1 MKYSLVLAT
10 SLFFVSCGSDAPVPV
25 SEQVPL
31 NPARDFKPVSGEPTT
46 DDIARFLA
54 GRPVKHG
61 ETLSKWQR
69 TSGDYHTHAMNFD
82 YEWRTFAG
90 KRTVRQANYYKDT
103 LKPLLG
109 SPSTIFYPFGGPD
122 ILYASSMFPNASTY
136 VLIGLE
142 SVGSI
147 PDVVSENPTQLLD
160 RLSFVLDEPL
170 RHGYFITKEMK
181 VAPPVTP
188 ILLTSLGL
196 MGARVDSAQSID
208 AGGYPGVEIRFKA
221 ANGGSKK
228 VIYVS
233 GNLSNSG
240 LNGSFQSWL
249 GSFSGSTA
257 YFKAASYLMHD
268 PAFSNIRNW
277 VLSNCNAV
285 LQDDSGIPFKYYDS
299 SNWNT
304 TLLGNYERP
313 IPFFA
318 KWKQSDLA
326 AAYDSIGGQGPEIPF
341 GSGYHLKMREANLQV
356 FKRK

>member
-1 MKYSLVLAT
+1 MKLRLALLAT
-10 SLFFVSCGSDAPVPV
+10 LFLASCASDSITTSA
-25 SEQVPL
+25 ERTPL
-31 NPARDFKPVSGEPTT
+31 NPANDFKAANGEASY

-54 GRPVKHG
+54 GRPVKNG
-61 ETLSKWQR
+61 ATLSKIQQ

-82 YEWRTFAG
+82 FEWRKFAAV
-90 KRTVRQANYYKDT
+90 RTDRQQIYYKDT

-122 ILYASSMFPNASTY
+122 ILYASAMLRSASTY
-136 VLIGLE
+136 ILVGLE
-142 SVGSI
+142 SVGSV
-147 PDVVSENPTQLLD
+147 PDLESQNPSALLG
-160 RLSFVLDEPL
+160 RLTSVMDEPL
-170 RHGYFITKEMK
+170 RHGYYITKEMR

-196 MGARVDSAQSID
+196 MGARVTNVESIN
-208 AGGYPGVEIRFKA
+208 AGGYPGVQINFKA
-221 ANGGSKK
+221 AGGGSKK
-228 VIYVS
+228 VIYVE

-240 LNGSFQSWL
+240 FNSSFQSWL
-249 GSFSGSTA
+249 GSYGGSTA

-268 PAFSNIRNW
+268 PAFSNVRGW
-277 VLSNCNAV
+277 VLANCKAV
-285 LQDDSGIPFKYYDS
+285 LQDDSGIPYKYYDS
-299 SNWNT
+299 STWNA
-304 TLLGNYERP
+304 TLLGTYNAP

-326 AAYDSIGGQGPEIPF
+326 SAYDSIGGQGPEIPF

>member
-1 MKYSLVLAT
+1 MKHTLLAASL
-10 SLFFVSCGSDAPVPV
+10 LFASCGSDAPVPV
-25 SEQVPL
+25 GEQVAL
-31 NPARDFKPVSGEPTT
+31 NPARDYKPVSGEPTT

-54 GRPVKHG
+54 GRPVKNG

-69 TSGDYHTHAMNFD
+69 ANGDYHTHAMNFD
-82 YEWRTFAG
+82 YEWRTFGA
-90 KRTVRQANYYKDT
+90 KRTTRQSIYYNDT

-122 ILYASSMFPNASTY
+122 ILYASAMFPNASTY

-142 SVGSI
+142 SVGSV
-147 PDVVSENPTQLLD
+147 PDLSSSNPNPLLG
-160 RLSFVLDEPL
+160 RLASVLDEPI

-196 MGARVDSAQSID
+196 MGARVDSVQSIT
-208 AGGYPGVEIRFKA
+208 AGGYPGVEIRFRA

-240 LNGSFQSWL
+240 FNSSFRSWL
-249 GSFSGSTA
+249 GSYGGSTA

-268 PAFSNIRNW
+268 PAFSSIRAW
-277 VLSNCNAV
+277 VLGNCGSV
-285 LQDDSGIPFKYYDS
+285 LQDDSGIPYKYFES
-299 SNWNT
+299 SNWNI
-304 TLLGNYERP
+304 TLLGTYARP

-318 KWKQSDLA
+318 KWEQTDLA
-326 AAYDSIGGQGPEIPF
+326 AAYNAIGGRASEIPF

-356 FKRK
+356 FEKK

>member
-1 MKYSLVLAT
+1 MKLHLLLT
-10 SLFFVSCGSDAPVPV
+10 SLLLIGCTPPPLSSPGGQK
-25 SEQVPL
+25 EL
-31 NPARDFKPVSGEPTT
+31 NPATDFKPAEGEPTT
-46 DDIARFLA
+46 DDVARFLA
-54 GRPVKHG
+54 GRPVKNG
-61 ETLSKWQR
+61 AALSKWQR
-69 TSGDYHTHAMNFD
+69 ESGDYHTHAINFD
-82 YEWRTFAG
+82 YEWRKMAS
-90 KRTVRQANYYKDT
+90 KRSARQAIYYKDT

-122 ILYASSMFPNASTY
+122 ILYVTSMFPNASTY
-136 VLIGLE
+136 VLVGLE

-147 PDVVSENPTQLLD
+147 PDVQSTYPDKLLG
-160 RLSFVLDEPL
+160 RLTTVMDEPL

-221 ANGGSKK
+221 AGGKSKK

-240 LNGSFQSWL
+240 LNSSFKSWL

-268 PAFSNIRNW
+268 PAFSSVRSW
-277 VLSNCNAV
+277 VLGNCNSV
-285 LQDDSGIPFKYYDS
+285 LQDDSGIPYRYYDS
-299 SNWNT
+299 SQWET
-304 TLLGNYERP
+304 TLLGTYDRP

-326 AAYDSIGGQGPEIPF
+326 AAYDAIGGQGPEIPF
-341 GSGYHLKMREANLQV
+341 GSGYHFKFRDANLQV
-356 FKRK
+356 YKRK

>member
-1 MKYSLVLAT
+1 MKLFRLLAASLL
-10 SLFFVSCGSDAPVPV
+10 FVSCGSDAPTPA
-25 SEQVPL
+25 SEQVAL
-31 NPARDFKPVSGEPTT
+31 NPARDYKPANGEPST

-54 GRPVKHG
+54 GRPVKNG

-69 TSGDYHTHAMNFD
+69 TNGDYHTHALNFD
-82 YEWRTFAG
+82 YEWRTFAA
-90 KRTVRQANYYKDT
+90 KRTTRQSNYYRDT
-103 LKPLLG
+103 LKPLIG

-122 ILYASSMFPNASTY
+122 ILHATSMFPNASTY

-142 SVGSI
+142 SVGAI
-147 PDVVSENPTQLLD
+147 PDLASSNPNPLLG
-160 RLSFVLDEPL
+160 RLAAVLDEPI
-170 RHGYFITKEMK
+170 RHGYFITKEMR

-196 MGARVDSAQSID
+196 MGARVESAQSIN
-208 AGGYPGVEIRFKA
+208 AGGYPGVEFRFKA
-221 ANGGSKK
+221 ANGSSKK

-240 LNGSFQSWL
+240 LNSSFQSWL

-268 PAFSNIRNW
+268 PAFSSIRSW
-277 VLSNCNAV
+277 VLGNCKAIV
-285 LQDDSGIPFKYYDS
+285 QDDSGIPFKYYDS

-304 TLLGNYERP
+304 TLLGTYDRP

-318 KWKQSDLA
+318 KWKQSDLS
-326 AAYDSIGGQGPEIPF
+326 AAYDAIGGQGPKIPF
-341 GSGYHLKMREANLQV
+341 GSGYHLRKTEANLQV